1 MFSNDPKLNPRLPS
15 PTSFDGVKPSYVEWS
30 EEILTFL
37 SVTDYQEFVPI
48 LQAVTGHKD
57 VITKKVF
64 IEGVL
69 SEIIRDQEL
78 NTDLEAV
85 SSGARVVDDQ
95 DTEVE
100 RLKGEI
106 KTLEEKRDSRGLT
119 LIKADNFLRY
129 VLLHSTSGDPNVM
142 VRRIMRTTSSD
153 SEVVTGLEIWRQMAV
168 TYAGSAQTRVVT
180 LLKQIMT
187 PSEWNPEKSSN
198 VLQLYHHWLEL
209 ISKYESL
216 SSEKIAS
223 SIKITLALQNVR
235 GPLANALSLS
245 ITEKSTWNDIHNL
258 LINYFNNSISSD
270 TKEIYQF
277 DISGKVSKEDS
288 VNQVGKK
295 GKENQRNQRVSQR
308 AKALLRISLRK
319 ARGSQRD
326 NQRGRQNQKEK
337 VNGPHGQ
344 VNLGHGIRIKV
355 KVGKVKEKDIKHV
368 LIVVVKVIQSI
379 NAGGLRKLVLQELVQ
394 ISKDRC
400 TISQLNLGIILSQS
414 CPQISS
420 EVFRISDLF
429 INNLTINHTSHNH
442 LHRQRCPQSLP
453 LAKVKDSVVI
463 SLESITSHQVSQKT
477 TSWRSTSPIPSMT
490 LVHHCLKNV
499 KNLGQHSLIQEQ
511 LHQSLLNHLFLTSPS
526 RRSQRPS
533 QVSMVETSRFW
544 ASSMSRSSQERSSF
558 MSTSSLSKTSK
569 IQSLV

>member
-1 MFSNDPKLNPRLPS
+1 MFSSDPKLNPRLPS

-48 LQAVTGHKD
+48 LQAVTDHKD
-57 VITKKVF
+57 VIKKKVF

-69 SEIIRDQEL
+69 SEIIEEIKNINL
-78 NTDLEAV
+78 DLEAV

-100 RLKGEI
+100 RLKGVI

-119 LIKADNFLRY
+119 LIKADNFRRY

-168 TYAGSAQTRVVT
+168 TYAGSAQARVVT

-198 VLQLYHHWLEL
+198 VLQMYHHWLEL

-216 SSEKIAS
+216 NSEKIAS

-258 LINYFNNSISSD
+258 LINYFNNSIPSE

-295 GKENQRNQRVSQR
+295 GKGKSKKSKGHSK
-308 AKALLRISLRK
+308 AKVLLRMSLTR

-326 NQRGRQNQKEK
+326 NQKERQNQKEK

-355 KVGKVKEKDIKHV
+355 KVGKVKEKGIKYV

-379 NAGGLRKLVLQELVQ
+379 NAGGLRKLVLQGPVQ
-394 ISKDRC
+394 IIRDRC
-400 TISQLNLGIILSQS
+400 TISQISLGIIPSLS

-429 INNLTINHTSHNH
+429 ISNLTINHTSHNH

-463 SLESITSHQVSQKT
+463 SFESIISNQMSQKT
-477 TSWRSTSPIPSMT
+477 TLWRSTSPIPSTT

-499 KNLGQHSLIQEQ
+499 KNLGQHS
-511 LHQSLLNHLFLTSPS
+511 
-526 RRSQRPS
+526 
-533 QVSMVETSRFW
+533 
-544 ASSMSRSSQERSSF
+544 
-558 MSTSSLSKTSK
+558 
-569 IQSLV
+569 

>member
-1 MFSNDPKLNPRLPS
+1 MQWKSRLQEESDLKMFSNDPKLNPRLPS

-57 VITKKVF
+57 VITKKIFV
-64 IEGVL
+64 EGVL
-69 SEIIRDQEL
+69 SELIEEIKDKNTEL
-78 NTDLEAV
+78 EEVT
-85 SSGARVVDDQ
+85 SGARIVADQ
-95 DTEVE
+95 DAEIDSI
-100 RLKGEI
+100 KGEI
-106 KTLEEKRDSRGLT
+106 KTLEEKRDSRVLT
-119 LIKADNFLRY
+119 LLKADNFLRY
-129 VLLHSTSGDPNVM
+129 VLLHSTTGDPNVM

-187 PSEWNPEKSSN
+187 PSEWNPEKSPN

-216 SSEKIAS
+216 SSEKIAP

-258 LINYFNNSISSD
+258 LINYFNNSITTDS
-270 TKEIYQF
+270 KEIYQF

-295 GKENQRNQRVSQR
+295 GKGKSKKSKGQSKGKGAPQNQPQKGKGKQNNQ
-308 AKALLRISLRK
+308 KE
-319 ARGSQRD
+319 
-326 NQRGRQNQKEK
+326 RQNQKEK

-355 KVGKVKEKDIKHV
+355 KVEKEKERDLKYV
-368 LIVVVKVIQSI
+368 LIVVAKVIQLI
-379 NAGGLRKLVLQELVQ
+379 NVGGLRKLVLQGTVQ
-394 ISKDRC
+394 IRDKC
-400 TISQLNLGIILSQS
+400 TISQLSPGIIPSLS
-414 CPQISS
+414 CPQINS

-429 INNLTINHTSHNH
+429 ISNNLTINHTTHNH
-442 LHRQRCPQSLP
+442 LHHQRCPQSLP
-453 LAKVKDSVVI
+453 LAKVKDSVDI
-463 SLESITSHQVSQKT
+463 TSESTTSHQMSQKT
-477 TSWRSTSPIPSMT
+477 TSWRSTSAIPSMT

-499 KNLGQHSLIQEQ
+499 KNLGQHS
-511 LHQSLLNHLFLTSPS
+511 
-526 RRSQRPS
+526 
-533 QVSMVETSRFW
+533 
-544 ASSMSRSSQERSSF
+544 
-558 MSTSSLSKTSK
+558 
-569 IQSLV
+569 

>member
-1 MFSNDPKLNPRLPS
+1 MVAEQSHCSGTHSLATSFCPSCQVTTTTVTTTRTITSSSGEKEKNHWSSKLQEEPDIKMFSSDPKLNPRLPS

-69 SEIIRDQEL
+69 SEIVEEIKEKNTEL
-78 NTDLEAV
+78 EEVT
-85 SSGARVVDDQ
+85 SGARIVRRNGKNQGGDQ
-95 DTEVE
+95 SRRKEGI
-100 RLKGEI
+100 KGAQ
-106 KTLEEKRDSRGLT
+106 

-198 VLQLYHHWLEL
+198 VLQLYQVGTHQQV
-209 ISKYESL
+209 SL
-216 SSEKIAS
+216 SSEKIAP

-235 GPLANALSLS
+235 GPLANALSIS
-245 ITEKSTWNDIHNL
+245 ITEKSTWNDIHSL
-258 LINYFNNSISSD
+258 LINYFNNSITSD
-270 TKEIYQF
+270 SKEIYQF

-295 GKENQRNQRVSQR
+295 GKGKSKKSKGQS
-308 AKALLRISLRK
+308 KGKGSFRISLRR

-326 NQRGRQNQKEK
+326 NQKERQNQKEK

-344 VNLGHGIRIKV
+344 VNLGHGIRIRVKV
-355 KVGKVKEKDIKHV
+355 KVGKEKERDIKYV
-368 LIVVVKVIQSI
+368 LIVVVKVIQLI
-379 NAGGLRKLVLQELVQ
+379 NVGGLRKLVLQGTVQ
-394 ISKDRC
+394 IKDKC
-400 TISQLNLGIILSQS
+400 TISQLSLGIIPSLS

-420 EVFRISDLF
+420 EVFRISDPF
-429 INNLTINHTSHNH
+429 INSNLTINHTTHNH
-442 LHRQRCPQSLP
+442 LHHQRCPQSLP
-453 LAKVKDSVVI
+453 LAKVKDSVDI
-463 SLESITSHQVSQKT
+463 IFTSIISHQMSQKT
-477 TSWRSTSPIPSMT
+477 TSWRSTSAIPSMT
-490 LVHHCLKNV
+490 LAHHCLRNV
-499 KNLGQHSLIQEQ
+499 KNLGQHS
-511 LHQSLLNHLFLTSPS
+511 
-526 RRSQRPS
+526 
-533 QVSMVETSRFW
+533 
-544 ASSMSRSSQERSSF
+544 
-558 MSTSSLSKTSK
+558 
-569 IQSLV
+569 